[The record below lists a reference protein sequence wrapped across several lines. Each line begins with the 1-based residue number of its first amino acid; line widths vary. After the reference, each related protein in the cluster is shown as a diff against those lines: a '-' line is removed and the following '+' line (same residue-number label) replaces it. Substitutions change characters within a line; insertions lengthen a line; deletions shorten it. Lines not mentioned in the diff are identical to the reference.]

1 MRMNLRKTALAAA
14 LGVVGLIGAGAAQ
27 ATKQVITLQTGD
39 VLAFTAG
46 PTINSTTQPGYGS
59 YFDPMGGG
67 GGESVTYV
75 GLQPGTDGGIE
86 IGTAQASGAID
97 QSWSLGSYSG
107 SDFTVTGTSAISGD
121 TISGVVPIGI
131 GSNSSLDMSNW
142 RVTYDGATIN
152 LGGSSTD
159 SHEATFAWKGN
170 YGGSF
175 TLDYEAHVPSNA
187 AYFKNQDYK
196 LHMVGAVEPVPL
208 PAAAWLFGS
217 GLLGLLGIA
226 RRKKSG

>member
-1 MRMNLRKTALAAA
+1 MRMNLGKTALAAA

-27 ATKQVITLQTGD
+27 ASAVVTTLQTGD

-46 PTINSTTQPGYGS
+46 PTTNTTNEKSLYGS
-59 YFDPMGGG
+59 YFDPMKG
-67 GGESVTYV
+67 GGESVIYV
-75 GLQPGTDGGIE
+75 GLQPGTDGGIK
-86 IGTAQASGAID
+86 IGTAQAPGAID
-97 QSWSLGSYSG
+97 QPWSLGNHSG
-107 SDFTVTGTSAISGD
+107 SDFTVTGN

-131 GSNSSLDMSNW
+131 GSNSPLDMSNW

-159 SHEATFAWKGN
+159 THKATFAWDGI
-170 YGGSF
+170 YGDAFLLS
-175 TLDYEAHVPSNA
+175 YQAQVPSGTVFS
-187 AYFKNQDYK
+187 YFFNSTHPYN
-196 LHMVGAVEPVPL
+196 LHMVGTVEPVPL
-208 PAAAWLFGS
+208 PATAWLFGS